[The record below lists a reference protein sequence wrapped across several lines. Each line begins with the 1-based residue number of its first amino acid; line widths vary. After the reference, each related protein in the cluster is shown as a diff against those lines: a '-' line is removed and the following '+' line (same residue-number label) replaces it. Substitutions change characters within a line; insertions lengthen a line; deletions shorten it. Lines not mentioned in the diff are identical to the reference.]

1 MQRYQANDWPPVDA
15 RCGVSLRKEIPRAG
29 RRAREHANILGGPRR
44 GGTLG
49 PKAIPRVV
57 GGLDGVGE
65 PLDLLNSNF
74 VAPSVRTQTCVAVSH
89 PEMLALVGT
98 GTSALAFP
106 SMANGLPPYAIRV
119 RRCTI
124 HAGRFRWDLLDG
136 TRPNIGPRILA
147 TRDEAEA
154 AGLKEMS
161 RAPGPRLWGLESPPC
176 LGANAGH
183 PEAP

>member
-1 MQRYQANDWPPVDA
+1 MRRYQATDWPPVDA

-29 RRAREHANILGGPRR
+29 RRAREHANILVAPRR

-106 SMANGLPPYAIRV
+106 GMPNVERHMPSGFDAALSTPAVSDGTSSMALAPAYRPPNPSPLET
-119 RRCTI
+119 RR
-124 HAGRFRWDLLDG
+124 RPLDS
-136 TRPNIGPRILA
+136 
-147 TRDEAEA
+147 
-154 AGLKEMS
+154 KK
-161 RAPGPRLWGLESPPC
+161 
-176 LGANAGH
+176 
-183 PEAP
+183 

>member
-1 MQRYQANDWPPVDA
+1 MRRYQATDWPPVDT

-29 RRAREHANILGGPRR
+29 RRAREHANILVAPGEGAPWAK
-44 GGTLG
+44 GDSSG
-49 PKAIPRVV
+49 V

-106 SMANGLPPYAIRV
+106 GMPNVERHMPSGFDAALSTPAVSDGTSSMALAPAYRPPNPSPLET
-119 RRCTI
+119 RR
-124 HAGRFRWDLLDG
+124 RPLDS
-136 TRPNIGPRILA
+136 
-147 TRDEAEA
+147 
-154 AGLKEMS
+154 KK
-161 RAPGPRLWGLESPPC
+161 
-176 LGANAGH
+176 
-183 PEAP
+183 

>member
-1 MQRYQANDWPPVDA
+1 M
-15 RCGVSLRKEIPRAG
+15 
-29 RRAREHANILGGPRR
+29 
-44 GGTLG
+44 
-49 PKAIPRVV
+49 
-57 GGLDGVGE
+57 DGVGE

-106 SMANGLPPYAIRV
+106 GMPNGRAPYAIRV

-136 TRPNIGPRILA
+136 TRPSVSAPESFA

-154 AGLKEMS
+154 AGLKEM
-161 RAPGPRLWGLESPPC
+161 RRIA
-176 LGANAGH
+176 
-183 PEAP
+183 EAQDQ

>member
-1 MQRYQANDWPPVDA
+1 MRRYQATDWPPVDA

-29 RRAREHANILGGPRR
+29 RRAREHANILVAPRR

-98 GTSALAFP
+98 GTSALAIP
-106 SMANGLPPYAIRV
+106 RMPNGLPPYAIRV

-124 HAGRFRWDLLDG
+124 HAGRLRWDLLDG
-136 TRPNIGPRILA
+136 TRPSVSAPESFA

-154 AGLKEMS
+154 AGLKEM
-161 RAPGPRLWGLESPPC
+161 RRIA
-176 LGANAGH
+176 
-183 PEAP
+183 EALHQPV